1 MSRERQAKPVPS
13 VWPKN
18 GPLGTLFLTHG
29 LAWVIHG
36 FWYHVRHA
44 LTDFRTFLDTGRNG
58 DGAPT
63 PTLLLHDMTPFWRP
77 DSHKNNPARGYS
89 EGLRRVVGSL
99 PIPPRPRKKG
109 AAFPLISLFVS
120 PAHLRLATVATLRCR
135 SWPYVTVRRHGREK
149 FPFAIAH
156 PLMVGEGAG

>member
-18 GPLGTLFLTHG
+18 GPRGMFFLTHG
-29 LAWVIHG
+29 LARVIRG
-36 FWYHVRHA
+36 FWYHIRHA

-58 DGAPT
+58 DGAST
-63 PTLLLHDMTPFWRP
+63 PTLLLHDITPFWRP

-89 EGLRRVVGSL
+89 ESLHRVVGSL

-120 PAHLRLATVATLRCR
+120 SVHLPLATVATLRCR
-135 SWPYVTVRRHGREK
+135 SWPYVLVRRHGREK
-149 FPFAIAH
+149 FRFVIVR
-156 PLMVGEGAG
+156 PLMVGAGAG